1 VRSLKSALFQS
12 MPRAI
17 VYAMKHTTTRTVL
30 LVFLAALVVP
40 AAAAQD
46 MTAAAVPAG
55 YPRTP
60 GEWAAFLAPDPRFVE
75 IGGIPEP
82 MPTRKLADACL
93 IASGVPPER
102 MEYYIG
108 RLRET
113 FEALRVRSE
122 RIQDPA
128 LRAESILPYLHRTL
142 FKKYQEDATTVDGVV
157 DTGYFNCV
165 SSAVVYLLAA
175 RVFVLPMKGV
185 QTPDHAF
192 CVLTV
197 NGRDID
203 VETTNPFGFDPGTNK
218 RFISSFTKTTKYS
231 YVPPG
236 DYARRKTITEKD
248 LVGLILHNRA
258 VEMHGKGRYLD
269 ALRLAV
275 DRATGFP
282 GPDSHGFLADTAT
295 YACADLNQRGDMS
308 GSLAVAERVLALA
321 GPLPKVRELHRVA
334 LHNFVVDAHNRF
346 ADYYNARDYTRAR
359 AVIEDALRRVPDDP
373 NLLKDLALSHP

>member
-1 VRSLKSALFQS
+1 MKRINTRVACLLAVAAFITSAASGQVS
-12 MPRAI
+12 G
-17 VYAMKHTTTRTVL
+17 
-30 LVFLAALVVP
+30 
-40 AAAAQD
+40 
-46 MTAAAVPAG
+46 TAD
-55 YPRTP
+55 YPRNP
-60 GEWAAFLAPDPRFVE
+60 EAWAAFFKPDPRFVE
-75 IGGIPEP
+75 IGTIPEP
-82 MPTRKLADACL
+82 MPTRNLADAGL

-108 RLRET
+108 KLRTT
-113 FEALRVRSE
+113 FEALRVKSE

-142 FKKYQEDATTVDGVV
+142 FKKYKADATTVDGVI

-197 NGRDID
+197 AGRDID
-203 VETTNPFGFDPGTNK
+203 VETTNPFGFDPGTSK
-218 RFISSFTKTTKYS
+218 RFTSSFTKTTQFS

-258 VEMHGKGRYLD
+258 VEMTDSGRLLE

-282 GPDSHGFLADTAT
+282 GADSYSFLADTASNV
-295 YACADLNQRGDMS
+295 CAELSKRGDMS
-308 GSLAVAERVLALA
+308 GCLSVAQHVLALA
-321 GPLPKVRELHRVA
+321 ASHPKIRELHQMV
-334 LHNFVVDAHNRF
+334 LHNFVVGAHNRF
-346 ADYYNARDYTRAR
+346 AGYYNARDYARAR
-359 AVIEDALRRVPDDP
+359 AVIEEALRRVPDDP
-373 NLLKDLALSHP
+373 TLLKDLATSRP

>member
-1 VRSLKSALFQS
+1 
-12 MPRAI
+12 M
-17 VYAMKHTTTRTVL
+17 
-30 LVFLAALVVP
+30 LVILAVFVVS
-40 AAAAQD
+40 AAAGQAKG
-46 MTAAAVPAG
+46 AAVASAPAG

-60 GEWAAFLAPDPRFVE
+60 PEWAAFFSADPRFME
-75 IGGIPEP
+75 IGTIPEP
-82 MPTRKLADACL
+82 MPTRKLAEACL
-93 IASGVPPER
+93 IASGVPPAR

-113 FEALRVRSE
+113 FEALRAKSE

-128 LRAESILPYLHRTL
+128 LRAESILPFLHRNL
-142 FKKYQEDATTVDGVV
+142 FKEYRSDATTVDGLV

-197 NGRDID
+197 AGRDID

-218 RFISSFTKTTKYS
+218 RFISSFTKTTQFS

-258 VEMHGKGRYLD
+258 VEMSGAGKYLE
-269 ALRLAV
+269 ALRLAL

-282 GPDSHGFLADTAT
+282 SPESADFLADSASNVCVEL
-295 YACADLNQRGDMS
+295 YKRGDMS
-308 GSLAVAERVLALA
+308 GSLAVAEHVLALA
-321 GPLPKVRELHRVA
+321 GPVSKVRELHRVA
-334 LHNFVVDAHNRF
+334 VSNFVADSHNRF
-346 ADYYNARDYTRAR
+346 ADYYNARDYTSAR
-359 AVIEDALRRVPDDP
+359 AVASEALQRLPDDP
-373 NLLKDLALSHP
+373 TLLKDFSAHYP

>member
-1 VRSLKSALFQS
+1 MMMV
-12 MPRAI
+12 I
-17 VYAMKHTTTRTVL
+17 
-30 LVFLAALVVP
+30 LAAIAVS
-40 AAAAQD
+40 AATGQAKRAESV
-46 MTAAAVPAG
+46 TGSVA
-55 YPRTP
+55 YPVSP
-60 GEWAAFLAPDPRFVE
+60 EAWATFFSPDPRYVE
-75 IGGIPEP
+75 IGSITEP

-102 MEYYIG
+102 MDYYLG

-113 FEALRVRSE
+113 FEALRARSE

-128 LRAESILPYLHRTL
+128 LRAESILPFLHRSL
-142 FKKYQEDATTVDGVV
+142 FKKYQADATTVDVVV

-197 NGRDID
+197 AGRDID
-203 VETTNPFGFDPGTNK
+203 VETTNPFGFDPGTSK
-218 RFISSFTKTTKYS
+218 RFVSSFTKTTQFS

-236 DYARRKTITEKD
+236 DYARRKIISEKD

-258 VEMHGKGRYLD
+258 IEMQRKARYLE

-282 GPDSHGFLADTAT
+282 GTDSFDFLADVASNV
-295 YACADLNQRGDMS
+295 CADLDRRGDAS
-308 GSLAVAERVLALA
+308 GSLAVAEHVLALA
-321 GPLPKVRELHRVA
+321 GSRAKAKDLHLVA
-334 LHNFVVDAHNRF
+334 VHNFVADAHNRF
-346 ADYYNARDYTRAR
+346 ADYYNAGNYARAR
-359 AVIEDALRRVPDDP
+359 AVIEDALRRLPDDP
-373 NLLKDLALSHP
+373 TLLNDLSAQRL

>member
-1 VRSLKSALFQS
+1 
-12 MPRAI
+12 
-17 VYAMKHTTTRTVL
+17 MKQTTARTVFLVL
-30 LVFLAALVVP
+30 LATLVVSAAAGQARPTTAVP
-40 AAAAQD
+40 AA
-46 MTAAAVPAG
+46 

-75 IGGIPEP
+75 IGSIPEP
-82 MPTRKLADACL
+82 MPTRKLAEAGL
-93 IASGVPPER
+93 IASGVLPER
-102 MEYYIG
+102 MEFYIG

-113 FEALRVRSE
+113 FEALRSRSE

-128 LRAESILPYLHRTL
+128 LRAESILPFLHRNL
-142 FKKYQEDATTVDGVV
+142 FKKYQADATTVDMVV

-197 NGRDID
+197 AGRDID

-218 RFISSFTKTTKYS
+218 RFISSFTKTTQFS

-282 GPDSHGFLADTAT
+282 GPDSHDFLADTAT
-295 YACADLNQRGDMS
+295 NACADLNKRGDMS

-321 GPLPKVRELHRVA
+321 GTQPKVRELQRVA
-334 LHNFVVDAHNRF
+334 VHNFVADAHNRF

-359 AVIEDALRRVPDDP
+359 TVIEEALRRVPDDP
-373 NLLKDLALSHP
+373 TLLKDLSISHP

>member
-1 VRSLKSALFQS
+1 
-12 MPRAI
+12 MI
-17 VYAMKHTTTRTVL
+17 I
-30 LVFLAALVVP
+30 LAALAVSAAVSQTRSSATASVP
-40 AAAAQD
+40 A
-46 MTAAAVPAG
+46 T

-60 GEWAAFLAPDPRFVE
+60 GEWSAFLAPDPRFVE
-75 IGGIPEP
+75 IGSIPEP
-82 MPTRKLADACL
+82 MPTRKLAEAGL
-93 IASGVPPER
+93 AASGVPPER

-113 FEALRVRSE
+113 FEALRLKSE

-128 LRAESILPYLHRTL
+128 LRAESILPFLHRNL
-142 FKKYQEDATTVDGVV
+142 FKKYQADATTVDVVV
-157 DTGYFNCV
+157 DMGYFNCV

-197 NGRDID
+197 AGRDID

-218 RFISSFTKTTKYS
+218 RFISSFTKTTQFS
-231 YVPPG
+231 YVPPR
-236 DYARRKTITEKD
+236 DYTRRKTITEKD

-258 VEMHGKGRYLD
+258 VEMHAKGRYLE

-282 GPDSHGFLADTAT
+282 GPDSYDFLADTASNV
-295 YACADLNQRGDMS
+295 CVELNQRGDMS
-308 GSLAVAERVLALA
+308 GSLAVADHALALA
-321 GPLPKVRELHRVA
+321 GSGAKFRELHQVA
-334 LHNFVVDAHNRF
+334 VHNFVADAHNRF
-346 ADYYNARDYTRAR
+346 ADFYNARDYAHAR
-359 AVIEDALRRVPDDP
+359 AVIEEALRRLPDDP
-373 NLLKDLALSHP
+373 TLLKDLSVRQP